1 MEVTMSYKRIMVPVD
16 GSSTSKAGLNE
27 ALKLARPV
35 NAALLL
41 VNVMDEQMAF
51 SSIEMAASVPAM
63 LDSMRASGNRILK
76 AAALA
81 ARVKGV
87 KAQTA
92 LVESFGTRVA
102 DTLVK
107 QAKRWRADIIV
118 MGTHGR
124 RGVNRLVMGSD
135 ADLVV
140 RYAGVPVLLV
150 HGNAARKK

>member
-1 MEVTMSYKRIMVPVD
+1 MSYKRILVPVD
-16 GSSTSKAGLNE
+16 GSSTSKAGLKE

-35 NAALLL
+35 KATLFL
-41 VNVMDEQMAF
+41 VNVLDEQMAF
-51 SSIEMAASVPAM
+51 ASIEMAASVPAL
-63 LDSMRASGNRILK
+63 LDSMRDSGIRVLK
-76 AAALA
+76 AAAQA
-81 ARVKGV
+81 ARGRGV

-102 DTLVK
+102 DTIVK
-107 QAKRWRADIIV
+107 QAKRSRADIIV

-140 RYAGVPVLLV
+140 RYASVPVLLV
-150 HGNAARKK
+150 HRSPARKKKK

>member
-1 MEVTMSYKRIMVPVD
+1 VD
-16 GSSTSKAGLNE
+16 GSSTSKAGLKE
-27 ALKLARPV
+27 ALKLARPGG
-35 NAALLL
+35 AALFL

-51 SSIEMAASVPAM
+51 SSVEMASSVPAM
-63 LDSMRASGNRILK
+63 LDSMRDSGNRILK
-76 AAALA
+76 SAAQT
-81 ARVKGV
+81 ARVRGF

-102 DTLVK
+102 DTIVR

-124 RGVNRLVMGSD
+124 RGVNRLIMGSD

-150 HGNAARKK
+150 HGRAPAKAKAAGKKRK

>member
-1 MEVTMSYKRIMVPVD
+1 MGYKRILVPVD
-16 GSSTSKAGLNE
+16 GSATSKTGLKE

-35 NAALLL
+35 SATLLL

-76 AAALA
+76 DAALA
-81 ARVKGV
+81 ARARGV

-102 DTLVK
+102 DTIVK

-124 RGVNRLVMGSD
+124 RGLGRLVMGSD

-150 HGNAARKK
+150 PGRSRR